1 MSTTVEVL
9 SNMVY
14 INHNGLEIGMPKEVA
29 LELVKHPK
37 LNPQYTEPMK
47 IVNCPKCGVS
57 ASVSSICSYCWSRCD
72 DV

>member
-47 IVNCPKCGVS
+47 IINCPKCGVS
-57 ASVSSICSYCWSRCD
+57 ASVSSICSYCGGRCD
-72 DV
+72 E